1 MVHRTTDALQ
11 PELLYEHR
19 NTPCHWRR
27 DLDHRR
33 IDAINARPGH
43 ESKCMSALVQGVGF
57 REGA

>member
-1 MVHRTTDALQ
+1 MS
-11 PELLYEHR
+11 
-19 NTPCHWRR
+19 R

-43 ESKCMSALVQGVGF
+43 ESKGMSELVQGVGF

>member
-1 MVHRTTDALQ
+1 VNLTKEPNRHRGAMS
-11 PELLYEHR
+11 
-19 NTPCHWRR
+19 R

-43 ESKCMSALVQGVGF
+43 ESKGMSELVQGVGF